1 MRRGILCS
9 VLALLVLT
17 PSALV
22 LAQGGMSVDGEV
34 RLRTEYKGP
43 FDYSSDSSDDGTFMR
58 THLNFGWAVSEDV
71 AFSVGLQDS
80 RAWGNDGNG
89 DADVDVNTATLS
101 LSNVQKM
108 GYLSFLGSGQWDLH
122 LGRMN
127 VPTYGDGY
135 VLAANDW
142 SNTGPD
148 SYDGFHLAGGFGDIS
163 VEFIWADSNNA
174 NPYDA
179 GAQGAAQGGLWYYL
193 TLGWANDMVG
203 VDAYLLT
210 RRDNGED
217 DGDAL
222 TIDDVDSDTMGFR
235 ASITPSQV
243 EGLEVVIEFA
253 SQETENDGDSGPDG
267 ELTVIRAGY
276 GLDMGPLNH
285 IGIGMSEADEGWN
298 QAGDWN
304 HGLLGHYDIVNNS
317 NVEDF
322 FVTLRGQISDFAVN
336 LDFHTFT
343 AVDTAAGADDDIGSE
358 IDLYT
363 TWDCGE
369 SLAFQ
374 AGWSMFSPG
383 DALLV
388 DEDGDFF
395 YVQMTVPF
403 GGN

>member
-1 MRRGILCS
+1 
-9 VLALLVLT
+9 
-17 PSALV
+17 
-22 LAQGGMSVDGEV
+22 
-34 RLRTEYKGP
+34 
-43 FDYSSDSSDDGTFMR
+43 
-58 THLNFGWAVSEDV
+58 
-71 AFSVGLQDS
+71 
-80 RAWGNDGNG
+80 
-89 DADVDVNTATLS
+89 
-101 LSNVQKM
+101 
-108 GYLSFLGSGQWDLH
+108 
-122 LGRMN
+122 
-127 VPTYGDGY
+127 
-135 VLAANDW
+135 
-142 SNTGPD
+142 
-148 SYDGFHLAGGFGDIS
+148 
-163 VEFIWADSNNA
+163 
-174 NPYDA
+174 
-179 GAQGAAQGGLWYYL
+179 
-193 TLGWANDMVG
+193 
-203 VDAYLLT
+203 
-210 RRDNGED
+210 
-217 DGDAL
+217 
-222 TIDDVDSDTMGFR
+222 
-235 ASITPSQV
+235 
-243 EGLEVVIEFA
+243 
-253 SQETENDGDSGPDG
+253 
-267 ELTVIRAGY
+267 
-276 GLDMGPLNH
+276 
-285 IGIGMSEADEGWN
+285 MSEADEGWN

>member
-1 MRRGILCS
+1 
-9 VLALLVLT
+9 
-17 PSALV
+17 
-22 LAQGGMSVDGEV
+22 MSVDGEV

-203 VDAYLLT
+203 VDAYYLV
-210 RRDNGED
+210 RRDNSRVD
-217 DGDAL
+217 VTDGDGEV
-222 TIDDVDSDTMGFR
+222 IDDVRGPNEDSTTMGVR

-243 EGLEVVIEFA
+243 EGLEIVLEFA
-253 SQETENDGDSGPDG
+253 SQNSEGYDFLNDDDDELTEFDDDG

-276 GLDMGPLNH
+276 ALDMGPLNH
-285 IGIGMSEADEGWN
+285 IGIGMSEADENWN

-304 HGLLGHYDIVNNS
+304 HGLLGHYDVVENT

-322 FVTLRGQISDFAVN
+322 FVTLRGQISDFAVH
-336 LDFHTFT
+336 LDYHTFT
-343 AVDTAAGADDDIGSE
+343 RVDSPEGEDDDLGSE

-369 SLAFQ
+369 KLAFQ
-374 AGWSMFSPG
+374 AGWSMVEPG
-383 DALLV
+383 DAFGA
-388 DEDGDFF
+388 DAEDGDFF

>member
-135 VLAANDW
+135 VLAAND
-142 SNTGPD
+142 
-148 SYDGFHLAGGFGDIS
+148 
-163 VEFIWADSNNA
+163 
-174 NPYDA
+174 
-179 GAQGAAQGGLWYYL
+179 
-193 TLGWANDMVG
+193 
-203 VDAYLLT
+203 
-210 RRDNGED
+210 
-217 DGDAL
+217 
-222 TIDDVDSDTMGFR
+222 
-235 ASITPSQV
+235 
-243 EGLEVVIEFA
+243 
-253 SQETENDGDSGPDG
+253 
-267 ELTVIRAGY
+267 
-276 GLDMGPLNH
+276 
-285 IGIGMSEADEGWN
+285 
-298 QAGDWN
+298 
-304 HGLLGHYDIVNNS
+304 
-317 NVEDF
+317 
-322 FVTLRGQISDFAVN
+322 
-336 LDFHTFT
+336 
-343 AVDTAAGADDDIGSE
+343 
-358 IDLYT
+358 
-363 TWDCGE
+363 
-369 SLAFQ
+369 
-374 AGWSMFSPG
+374 
-383 DALLV
+383 
-388 DEDGDFF
+388 
-395 YVQMTVPF
+395 
-403 GGN
+403 